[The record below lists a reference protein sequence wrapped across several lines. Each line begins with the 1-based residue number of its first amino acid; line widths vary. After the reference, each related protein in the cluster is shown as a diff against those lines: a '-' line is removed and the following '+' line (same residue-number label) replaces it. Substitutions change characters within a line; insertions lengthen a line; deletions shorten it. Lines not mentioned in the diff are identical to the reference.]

1 MNHIE
6 DEEEEF
12 STEDIKALAFTVAF
26 FTLVVIGLVCL
37 FVYAVIKFI

>member
-1 MNHIE
+1 MNQL

-12 STEDIKALAFTVAF
+12 DPTDLNALAFTVAF
-26 FTLVVIGLVCL
+26 FTLVVLGLILL

>member
-1 MNHIE
+1 MSYL

-12 STEDIKALAFTVAF
+12 DQTDLNALAFTVAF
-26 FTLVVIGLVCL
+26 FTLVVLGLILL